1 MVREDQLNGRI
12 ASAIRKRLAHTT
24 WDVSEETTGVFQDS
38 PLERPDVLITR
49 PAPEPPII
57 LENEYN
63 LAQVEQDAV
72 KRLGRTLEPKYG
84 GKTIA
89 TVIGIHSPQTLQDAP
104 NGDAAESLLE
114 RGVPLQYAVYTGN
127 SPANFERFPQSG
139 FIQGDIRNL
148 IEFIRP
154 ATEPADIVRRAADA
168 LARGADTA
176 AKMLTDADRLNPDMR
191 IGVKIAEKLR
201 QPWPLASSRDP
212 KQIAAD
218 REARRQTANMTTTI
232 IINALAYQQ
241 ILDGHNNIKGIAQLR
256 ETTTDNLLTK
266 ALITKEFNHI
276 LSINYW
282 PIFHIAKEL
291 LLHIPAPDAKIMLEE
306 MANIADN
313 IFHAIQHSDVAGTV
327 FQKLI
332 ADRKTLKAYYTTP
345 EATTLLAHL
354 AIPENLDWANPETL
368 RNYTIADYACGSGG
382 LILAAYQRARDLHRL
397 AGGDPDACHS
407 DMMRQAL
414 TACDIMPAGV
424 HLTASLLSSVAPK
437 VTYDAT
443 RCILFPFGG
452 QRKVDKDGQVVIDA
466 DGNPE
471 KDTDGSGRPIVSLG
485 SIELVGLKSNT
496 FQAVLPQDEQA
507 SIGAQGERPTIEVDM
522 APFSQSLVAMNPPFT
537 TPTKHSPRSS
547 DNVDPQNPPYASF
560 GTTDE
565 EQRLMKQKES
575 RLGRGTISDGNAGL
589 GSTFAAIANNMV
601 KSGGH
606 IALILPT
613 AAMMGGS
620 YDRRKDQA
628 YSWQR
633 FRNMLYEYY
642 DNIVVVSV
650 AQPLKRDSAF
660 SADSNFADCMV
671 IAQRLPT
678 GSLVIRRHF
687 AHFVNLAEIPKTKL
701 AAQET
706 ARAIKIAMRD
716 TQNPGE
722 HSAISVGED
731 DVGFVRRETIHLNRR
746 WTTIRIANS
755 DVVERTRMLAQGILK
770 LPQRE
775 SALSIPITELRKL
788 GNVGPLDRDI
798 VERGPFIKRDEYT
811 TGSEFPILWNHYPIR
826 KSAQKGKDP
835 QKTMVVRPDSRGE
848 IRKNADKAA
857 HAVWRRNA
865 THLHINRR
873 FQFNS
878 NSTVAAYT
886 PQKSLGGS
894 MWPTFQMET
903 PDQEK
908 ALCVWL
914 NSTLG
919 MAIYWLESDRGQD
932 GRGGTTVT
940 AIPGIPAL
948 DIPKLTPAQTAAA
961 AAIFDDLCAKPMLPA
976 NESWRDPVRQDLDR
990 RLLTEVLHLDAAAVE
1005 QLSLLRLQWCKEPT
1019 VTAAK
1024 KTGPPD

>member
-24 WDVSEETTGVFQDS
+24 WDVSEETTRVFQDS

-84 GKTIA
+84 GKTIN
-89 TVIGIHSPQTLQDAP
+89 TVIGIYSPQILHDAP
-104 NGDAAESLLE
+104 NGDEVDALLE
-114 RGVPLQYAVYTGN
+114 SGISLQYAVYTGN
-127 SPANFERFPQSG
+127 SPTQFDRFPKSG

-154 ATEPADIVRRAADA
+154 AVEPSDIIQRAADD

-176 AKMLTDADRLNPDMR
+176 AKMLTDADALNPEMQ

-201 QPWPLASSRDP
+201 QPWPIGTSDDP
-212 KQIAAD
+212 KQLAAD

-241 ILDGHNNIKGIAQLR
+241 ILDKHKGIKGFTQLR
-256 ETTTDNLLTK
+256 ESAQDGQLTQD
-266 ALITKEFNHI
+266 IVIKEFNHI
-276 LSINYW
+276 LNINYW
-282 PIFHIAKEL
+282 PIFYIAKEL
-291 LLHIPAPDAKIMLEE
+291 LLQIPATAAKNMLRIMAET
-306 MANIADN
+306 ADK

-332 ADRKTLKAYYTTP
+332 ADRKTLKTYYTTP
-345 EATTLLAHL
+345 EAATLMTHL
-354 AIPENLDWANPETL
+354 AIPEDLDWTDSETL
-368 RNYTIADYACGSGG
+368 SNYSIADYACGSGG
-382 LILAAYQRARDLHRL
+382 LVLAAYQRIRDLHRL
-397 AGGDPDACHS
+397 RGGDPDACHS
-407 DMMRQAL
+407 FMMRHSL

-443 RCILFPFGG
+443 RCVIFPFGG
-452 QRKVDKDGQVVIDA
+452 KQKVDENGQIIFNEN
-466 DGNPE
+466 GIPE
-471 KDTDGSGRPIVSLG
+471 KETDDKGRPRVELG
-485 SIELVGLKSNT
+485 SLRLLKPKQI
-496 FQAVLPQDEQA
+496 QAVFPQDEQA
-507 SIGAQGERPTIEVDM
+507 SLGAQGERSSIEVDM
-522 APFSQSLVAMNPPFT
+522 PPLSQSLVVMNPPFT
-537 TPTKHSPRSS
+537 KPTKHAPRS
-547 DNVDPQNPPYASF
+547 NEHVDPRNPAFASF

-565 EQRLMKQKES
+565 EQRLMKQKE
-575 RLGRGTISDGNAGL
+575 RNLGKNTISDGNAGL
-589 GSTFAAIANNMV
+589 GTVFTAIANNMV
-601 KSGGH
+601 KPGGH

-633 FRNMLYEYY
+633 LRNLLYEHYR
-642 DNIVVVSV
+642 NIIVVSV
-650 AQPLKRDSAF
+650 AQPRERDSAF
-660 SADSNFADCMV
+660 SADSDFADCIV
-671 IAQRLPT
+671 IAQSLPA
-678 GSLVIRRHF
+678 GAQGARRSQ
-687 AHFVNLAEIPKTKL
+687 AHFVNLAAIPKSKL

-706 ARAIKIAMRD
+706 ARAIKAAIRAA
-716 TQNPGE
+716 QEPGA
-722 HSAISVGED
+722 HSIIRVGDD
-731 DVGFVRRETIHLNRR
+731 DVGFVRMENIHPNRR
-746 WTTIRIANS
+746 WTTLRVANS
-755 DVVERTRMLAQGILK
+755 SLIERARMLTQGALR
-770 LPQRE
+770 LPQSE
-775 SALSIPITELRKL
+775 CDIPIPMTTLGKL
-788 GNVGPLDRDI
+788 GGVGPLHRDI
-798 VERGPFIKRDEYT
+798 VERGPFIKRDGCAADSEY
-811 TGSEFPILWNHYPIR
+811 PMLWNHYPIS

-835 QKTMVVRPDSRGE
+835 QKSMLTRPDSNGE
-848 IRKNADKAA
+848 VRKDSRKAA
-857 HAVWRRNA
+857 RAMWSNA
-865 THLHINRR
+865 AHLHINAR
-873 FQFNS
+873 FRFNA

-894 MWPTFQMET
+894 MWPTFQMAT
-903 PDQEK
+903 PEQEK

-914 NSTLG
+914 NSALG

-940 AIPGIPAL
+940 AIPSIPAL
-948 DIPKLTPAQTAAA
+948 DIPKLTPAQIAAA
-961 AAIFDDLCAKPMLPA
+961 AAIFDDLCSKPMLPA

>member
-12 ASAIRKRLAHTT
+12 ASAIRKRLVHTN

-38 PLERPDVLITR
+38 LRERPDILITR

-57 LENEYN
+57 LENEYV
-63 LAQVEQDAV
+63 LSQVEPDAV
-72 KRLGRTLEPKYG
+72 KRLGRTLAPQYG
-84 GKTIA
+84 GATIN
-89 TVIGIHSPQTLQDAP
+89 TVIGIYSPQALQDAP
-104 NGDAAESLLE
+104 NGDAAETLLE
-114 RGVPLQYAVYTGN
+114 RGIPLQYAVHTGN
-127 SPANFERFPQSG
+127 SPAQFARFPQSG
-139 FIQGDIRNL
+139 FIQGDISAL

-154 ATEPADIVRRAADA
+154 AVEPADIVQRAADE

-201 QPWPLASSRDP
+201 QPWPLAPSNDP

-241 ILDGHNNIKGIAQLR
+241 ILDGHNNIKGLAQLR
-256 ETTTDNLLTK
+256 ETTPDRQLTK
-266 ALITKEFNHI
+266 ALVIKEFNHI

-291 LLHIPAPDAKIMLEE
+291 LLHIPAPDAKTMLEE

-313 IFHAIQHSDVAGTV
+313 IFHAIQRSDVAGTV

-368 RNYTIADYACGSGG
+368 RTYSIADYACGSGG

-397 AGGDPDACHS
+397 HGGDPDACHS
-407 DMMRQAL
+407 DMMRQSL

-452 QRKVDKDGQVVIDA
+452 RRKVDKDGQVIFDQ

-471 KDTDGSGRPIVSLG
+471 KETDNKDNPIVSLG
-485 SIELVGLKSNT
+485 SIELLGLNQTT

-507 SIGAQGERPTIEVDM
+507 ALSAQGERSNIEVDM
-522 APFSQSLVAMNPPFT
+522 APSSQSLVAMNPPFT
-537 TPTKHSPRSS
+537 SPTKHAPRSA
-547 DNVDPQNPPYASF
+547 DHVEPKNPAFAAF

-565 EQRLMKQKES
+565 EQRLMKQKE
-575 RLGRGTISDGNAGL
+575 RKLGKDSISDGNAGL
-589 GSTFAAIANNMV
+589 GTTFAAIANNMV
-601 KSGGH
+601 KPGGH

-613 AAMMGGS
+613 SAMMGGS

-633 FRNMLYEYY
+633 LRNLIYEHYE
-642 DNIVVVSV
+642 NIVVVSV
-650 AQPLKRDSAF
+650 AQPRVRDSAF
-660 SADSNFADCMV
+660 SADSNFADCIV
-671 IAQRLPT
+671 IAQSRQDGAPKA
-678 GSLVIRRHF
+678 RRHL
-687 AHFVNLAEIPKTKL
+687 AHFVNLTEMPKTKL

-706 ARAIKIAMRD
+706 ARAIKAAIRAA
-716 TQNPGE
+716 QEPGDSSE
-722 HSAISVGED
+722 IRIGD
-731 DVGFVRRETIHLNRR
+731 DNVGFVRLENARLNRK
-746 WTTIRIANS
+746 WTALRIANRNLL
-755 DVVERTRMLAQGILK
+755 ERIRMLEQGELS

-775 SALSIPITELRKL
+775 SVHPIPIANLRAL
-788 GNVGPLDRDI
+788 GKVGPLDRDI
-798 VERGPFIKRDEYT
+798 VERGPFSKRDGYVAGNEY
-811 TGSEFPILWNHYPIR
+811 PMLWNHYPIK

-835 QKTMVVRPDSRGE
+835 QKSMLTRPDSHGE
-848 IRKNADKAA
+848 VRKDNQNAANAMWNNAA
-857 HAVWRRNA
+857 
-865 THLHINRR
+865 HLHITRR
-873 FQFNS
+873 FRFNA

-886 PQKSLGGS
+886 AQKSIGGN
-894 MWPTFQMET
+894 MWPAFQMQT
-903 PDQEK
+903 PEQEK

-914 NSTLG
+914 NSALG

-940 AIPGIPAL
+940 AIPSIPAL
-948 DIPKLTPAQTAAA
+948 DIPNLTAAQTSAA

-990 RLLTEVLHLDAAAVE
+990 RLLTEVLNLDAAAVE
-1005 QLSLLRLQWCKEPT
+1005 QLAIFRLQWCKEPT
-1019 VTAAK
+1019 VTSAK